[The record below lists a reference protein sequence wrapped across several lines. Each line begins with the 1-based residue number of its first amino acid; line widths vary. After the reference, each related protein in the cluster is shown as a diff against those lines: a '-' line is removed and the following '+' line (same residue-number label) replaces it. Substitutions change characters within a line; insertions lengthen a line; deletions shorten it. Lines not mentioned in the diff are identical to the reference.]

1 MKDEQK
7 EQALTSGVPAPQS
20 GNVGDHGHQGGLKL
34 PGAGATTVR
43 ISALMNS
50 LPRWF
55 LKTSGTLRSFLLSI
69 LSLPRH
75 TSSMSTS
82 QSRYSVWPMPL
93 PYPEVFCKSGKRSSG
108 NRDDLKRLVSMQ
120 VVCLNWLALGCPKAA
135 PSCLAL
141 GNRLLAKQW
150 SAVKYLSYLCVDGC
164 TPLSVDAAF
173 MGRAASKIEGLEKS
187 IGALARAAAFLKE
200 GEKSYF
206 ASGVNGSRD
215 GKVSNRIGQYEGTL
229 DVAQEVT
236 AKPLIA
242 ERLVFPGPPKFDP
255 APFFDEFT
263 RALYQK
269 PLEHCDDFLAYDG
282 EVPKVKVYAS
292 AENRVLVYQ
301 KLAESGRLQP
311 VLVQHK
317 RGPFTSGLFA
327 VPKDLTR
334 DRMVLDARAPN
345 LLEYKQSR
353 WVQAMANAATLSSI
367 YISEDKVLLS
377 SGEDLRDYF
386 YQFKSDEQRIWRNIL
401 SDPLTSAEARVVFG
415 SDFVWP
421 EEPVWV
427 ALSSLAM
434 GDSLACEFAQCAHT
448 ALCLRYEVA
457 RVQELLTLR
466 SPLPRG
472 LLQVGVIID
481 DLVVL
486 EQCLRSNLEDI
497 ESGTMSTEADQ
508 RLARAREGYADAG
521 LETNEKK
528 RFNNCRLGRF
538 WGIEI
543 DGQLGLLRA
552 SSTRLWATMFIT
564 MRVAMLGMATTG
576 LLESLAGSWI
586 ALLGPRRRLF
596 CLLDVIFD
604 ALSFSQQNAVIR
616 LSSAMIDELCCVAA
630 LAPLAAVDLRCQFS
644 SVLIA
649 TDASLDAMAGVEAAV
664 PWHVC
669 QELCRTSLNKGRWS
683 KLLSAEAAW
692 RKQHD
697 LLECDEE
704 VEDPYTTHP
713 LWELCA
719 RGLHFKEVWRSH
731 VSQSQ
736 HINLLEAKAH
746 LREERRCAVERPF
759 RRVPF
764 ALDSQVCL
772 GALTKGRSS
781 SPGINRLLK
790 ASLPYPLGG
799 GIYAAY
805 MYFSSKINRAD
816 GPTRDASPQPPD
828 RELPDWF
835 NLDDQEVF
843 LRELDV
849 WLDANGGSFQHELP
863 FHLLNGDG
871 PVDLQT
877 MTHMKK
883 PTARRRLVKEMKDK
897 NAAESEKIELQTSQ
911 ETMESS
917 ETIVPQPV
925 EGFPFNS
932 KWEEAVYLLRT
943 HFDDQQFFFNKDFE
957 KFSEPGALD
966 LFSGNYGVAKQ
977 MIRAGAPWVLTFDIK
992 RSQSE
997 NLLDPALQELLL
1009 KLLELGAFKSVGM
1022 APICASFS
1030 RAVTPAVRSRRW
1042 PRGLH
1047 GITATM
1053 RQKVR
1058 EGNAHADFCIKVIG
1072 IAIALNIAFWCE
1084 NPDTSFIWIQRGW
1097 QAYASPDSRE
1107 LFRLSYCRFG
1117 TRWKKN
1123 TRVACNTLLAGLRMM
1138 CSCGSRVHQQL
1149 RGFSPLHAKSWTSVA
1164 EPYPR
1169 GFAKLL
1175 AISCCVHA
1183 GWCDEKKLNITGCAR
1198 SKSVRIGEAANPGP
1212 RFVQAE
1218 RKSLA
1223 ELPLL
1228 SAATMAMEAR
1238 LLQKFI
1244 EWCMSEIH
1252 GISCEE
1258 LFDRCPQ
1265 ALVLLLRSHGD
1276 ISFQQK
1282 GSLSNFRHL
1291 LLVVQRW
1298 KPLARPFMQPAWDFV
1313 ARWEA
1318 QEPTQHRIPIPEQLM
1333 KSMVV
1338 LAWVFG
1344 WNSWACATLIA
1355 FYGGGRVGEILQAFR
1370 EDLILPSDLMEG
1382 GFSPIFLRLR
1392 RFKSMLRQPARVQ
1405 HMRIV
1410 SEDACKY
1417 LHVVFKNL
1425 GTDEKLFDSSPYQ
1438 YRKRWDLLLA
1448 ALKIPKDVR
1457 ITPGGLRGG
1466 FAVWAYRAGKPV
1478 QDILWCLRLR
1488 SQTTLEAYLQE
1499 TAALNCFAGLPGDV
1513 RKLILELAKLF
1524 SFLPAAVS

>member
-421 EEPVWV
+421 EGPVWV
-427 ALSSLAM
+427 ALSLLAM

-576 LLESLAGSWI
+576 LLEFSW
-586 ALLGPRRRLF
+586 
-596 CLLDVIFD
+596 
-604 ALSFSQQNAVIR
+604 
-616 LSSAMIDELCCVAA
+616 
-630 LAPLAAVDLRCQFS
+630 
-644 SVLIA
+644 
-649 TDASLDAMAGVEAAV
+649 
-664 PWHVC
+664 
-669 QELCRTSLNKGRWS
+669 
-683 KLLSAEAAW
+683 
-692 RKQHD
+692 
-697 LLECDEE
+697 
-704 VEDPYTTHP
+704 
-713 LWELCA
+713 
-719 RGLHFKEVWRSH
+719 
-731 VSQSQ
+731 
-736 HINLLEAKAH
+736 
-746 LREERRCAVERPF
+746 
-759 RRVPF
+759 
-764 ALDSQVCL
+764 
-772 GALTKGRSS
+772 
-781 SPGINRLLK
+781 
-790 ASLPYPLGG
+790 
-799 GIYAAY
+799 
-805 MYFSSKINRAD
+805 
-816 GPTRDASPQPPD
+816 
-828 RELPDWF
+828 
-835 NLDDQEVF
+835 
-843 LRELDV
+843 
-849 WLDANGGSFQHELP
+849 
-863 FHLLNGDG
+863 
-871 PVDLQT
+871 
-877 MTHMKK
+877 
-883 PTARRRLVKEMKDK
+883 
-897 NAAESEKIELQTSQ
+897 
-911 ETMESS
+911 
-917 ETIVPQPV
+917 
-925 EGFPFNS
+925 
-932 KWEEAVYLLRT
+932 
-943 HFDDQQFFFNKDFE
+943 
-957 KFSEPGALD
+957 
-966 LFSGNYGVAKQ
+966 
-977 MIRAGAPWVLTFDIK
+977 
-992 RSQSE
+992 
-997 NLLDPALQELLL
+997 
-1009 KLLELGAFKSVGM
+1009 
-1022 APICASFS
+1022 
-1030 RAVTPAVRSRRW
+1030 
-1042 PRGLH
+1042 
-1047 GITATM
+1047 
-1053 RQKVR
+1053 
-1058 EGNAHADFCIKVIG
+1058 
-1072 IAIALNIAFWCE
+1072 
-1084 NPDTSFIWIQRGW
+1084 
-1097 QAYASPDSRE
+1097 
-1107 LFRLSYCRFG
+1107 
-1117 TRWKKN
+1117 
-1123 TRVACNTLLAGLRMM
+1123 
-1138 CSCGSRVHQQL
+1138 
-1149 RGFSPLHAKSWTSVA
+1149 
-1164 EPYPR
+1164 
-1169 GFAKLL
+1169 
-1175 AISCCVHA
+1175 
-1183 GWCDEKKLNITGCAR
+1183 
-1198 SKSVRIGEAANPGP
+1198 
-1212 RFVQAE
+1212 
-1218 RKSLA
+1218 
-1223 ELPLL
+1223 
-1228 SAATMAMEAR
+1228 
-1238 LLQKFI
+1238 
-1244 EWCMSEIH
+1244 
-1252 GISCEE
+1252 
-1258 LFDRCPQ
+1258 
-1265 ALVLLLRSHGD
+1265 
-1276 ISFQQK
+1276 
-1282 GSLSNFRHL
+1282 
-1291 LLVVQRW
+1291 
-1298 KPLARPFMQPAWDFV
+1298 
-1313 ARWEA
+1313 
-1318 QEPTQHRIPIPEQLM
+1318 
-1333 KSMVV
+1333 
-1338 LAWVFG
+1338 
-1344 WNSWACATLIA
+1344 
-1355 FYGGGRVGEILQAFR
+1355 
-1370 EDLILPSDLMEG
+1370 
-1382 GFSPIFLRLR
+1382 
-1392 RFKSMLRQPARVQ
+1392 
-1405 HMRIV
+1405 
-1410 SEDACKY
+1410 
-1417 LHVVFKNL
+1417 
-1425 GTDEKLFDSSPYQ
+1425 
-1438 YRKRWDLLLA
+1438 
-1448 ALKIPKDVR
+1448 
-1457 ITPGGLRGG
+1457 
-1466 FAVWAYRAGKPV
+1466 
-1478 QDILWCLRLR
+1478 
-1488 SQTTLEAYLQE
+1488 
-1499 TAALNCFAGLPGDV
+1499 
-1513 RKLILELAKLF
+1513 
-1524 SFLPAAVS
+1524 